1 MKENQ
6 TLGMADISKLLGQAW
21 NQLGETQKEPYNQLN
36 AADKIRHE
44 KEMAEFNEKG
54 YFINEKG
61 ENSKTFYKPKISE
74 DIV

>member
-1 MKENQ
+1 
-6 TLGMADISKLLGQAW
+6 
-21 NQLGETQKEPYNQLN
+21 
-36 AADKIRHE
+36 
-44 KEMAEFNEKG
+44 MAEFNEKG